1 MSVFHFPLSI
11 LHMLGLAAVSLLC
24 GLWVWPQL
32 VVAWPSIEEKIDLF
46 RRLPPLAKLLL
57 LLFVGAF
64 VVYGST
70 KTNLVD
76 QTSGTNGIVRL
87 FGLFDCSIEET
98 QPTVTP
104 EDIARGWQMWE
115 VRTNSDISYAM
126 PEGATMA
133 SNWWVRGAFE
143 DCSIVRLG
151 DCSIVGYVN
160 QSNNPNNQTMS
171 FPFGTN
177 EYDSVWAFSWG
188 KVRFSLVDTN
198 TEIVAIGA
206 PMSAVPYRS
215 RLWSAADTNDSWL
228 ITWENFA
235 LNRNTNTPVNAQ
247 VELRTTGDFVTRSNE
262 VETVYRRVDPDDWD
276 GDGWRN
282 DDDYNPYVWDDCNDD
297 FYQELPMGAN
307 SNAYCWIE
315 VKPEWNTW
323 IDFQGDDWSNLS
335 DPCFTASAGRT
346 YRIWLLIGKTY
357 SVFAP
362 MPVSVVGRSDERIEI
377 TDVTENSFTAV
388 WPVTFTALEGNGKNF
403 RMVVRPSKLNGV
415 FDWCYSCCQ
424 IIEEGIGFR
433 YACDGSCGCS
443 GCQAEG
449 EYRYE
454 GYSLWAFGGS
464 CGCPYHDGPDETAGV
479 SVAFSDSV
487 ILFEDSYT
495 NSYGQLVYGQTTRS
509 RLTCVVHGGVHGG
522 NFSVAVSGLDKLT
535 VVGGGLLP
543 TGDVYIAPQE
553 TRTFGIDLMG
563 LKPSE
568 RKGDIV
574 ATAMFVEQ
582 DTGETHSDCA
592 EMTCIEI
599 STCVHCDWIPWK
611 ERKELGVG
619 EKAIVIVEPDD
630 VELGLSVQGCVSE
643 YEQWIYRAPF
653 RQEVDTVGVS
663 CAGVTLQLRFVVE
676 EPEIVLAVECYTN
689 VTIGVG
695 RAGGMS
701 CDFDLR
707 FMPTNVSFSAIE
719 TAELPRISTDATG
732 YFAKSDL
739 SYLLDH
745 GQHGGGIWH
754 GLLSGNR
761 FFDRASVSELP
772 REWNGGGSFTY
783 PIPRAWRPSGV
794 ESDVHEVEHRSGY
807 DQRMELDGDGTSR
820 IIKFGYIVE
829 RMTNGVMTLTRS
841 L

>member
-1 MSVFHFPLSI
+1 MK
-11 LHMLGLAAVSLLC
+11 LAAIVVLVPFVALARTVTVS
-24 GLWVWPQL
+24 
-32 VVAWPSIEEKIDLF
+32 S
-46 RRLPPLAKLLL
+46 LPPSEYADTE
-57 LLFVGAF
+57 VSTNIAF
-64 VVYGST
+64 TVERPAMT
-70 KTNLVD
+70 
-76 QTSGTNGIVRL
+76 R
-87 FGLFDCSIEET
+87 IEF
-98 QPTVTP
+98 TVALDATP
-104 EDIARGWQMWE
+104 
-115 VRTNSDISYAM
+115 TNSV
-126 PEGATMA
+126 E
-133 SNWWVRGAFE
+133 
-143 DCSIVRLG
+143 
-151 DCSIVGYVN
+151 
-160 QSNNPNNQTMS
+160 
-171 FPFGTN
+171 
-177 EYDSVWAFSWG
+177 
-188 KVRFSLVDTN
+188 
-198 TEIVAIGA
+198 VAIGSDA
-206 PMSAVPYRS
+206 
-215 RLWSAADTNDSWL
+215 N
-228 ITWENFA
+228 
-235 LNRNTNTPVNAQ
+235 
-247 VELRTTGDFVTRSNE
+247 
-262 VETVYRRVDPDDWD
+262 
-276 GDGWRN
+276 GDG
-282 DDDYNPYVWDDCNDD
+282 
-297 FYQELPMGAN
+297 
-307 SNAYCWIE
+307 
-315 VKPEWNTW
+315 
-323 IDFQGDDWSNLS
+323 NLS
-335 DPCFTASAGRT
+335 VEEAAYTFGFDCGKWFEREWERGTEDREQGLPAPVGESAG
-346 YRIWLLIGKTY
+346 G
-357 SVFAP
+357 
-362 MPVSVVGRSDERIEI
+362 
-377 TDVTENSFTAV
+377 
-388 WPVTFTALEGNGKNF
+388 
-403 RMVVRPSKLNGV
+403 
-415 FDWCYSCCQ
+415 
-424 IIEEGIGFR
+424 
-433 YACDGSCGCS
+433 
-443 GCQAEG
+443 
-449 EYRYE
+449 
-454 GYSLWAFGGS
+454 
-464 CGCPYHDGPDETAGV
+464 
-479 SVAFSDSV
+479 
-487 ILFEDSYT
+487 
-495 NSYGQLVYGQTTRS
+495 
-509 RLTCVVHGGVHGG
+509 
-522 NFSVAVSGLDKLT
+522 T
-535 VVGGGLLP
+535 VP
-543 TGDVYIAPQE
+543 I
-553 TRTFGIDLMG
+553 
-563 LKPSE
+563 
-568 RKGDIV
+568 
-574 ATAMFVEQ
+574 
-582 DTGETHSDCA
+582 GETHSDCA